1 MGVMPANKYGE
12 KDYGG
17 CGLVGII
24 DSNRN
29 LLSGDKVITA
39 LANMEER
46 GNGLGSG
53 YAIYGAYPDLQD
65 YYAFHIMYQNKKSI
79 ELTEEILQNNFT
91 IVHSEPIPTS
101 KVETIKD
108 PPEFIRYF
116 VKLQDEIKEKL
127 LFSEDDFVVEIV
139 MKINEGIDG
148 AFVVSSGKN
157 MAVFK
162 GVGYPE
168 EIAEFF
174 QVERYSG
181 YILIGHTRFPTNTP
195 GWWGGAHPFT
205 ILDWSIVHNGELS
218 SYGTNRR
225 FVEMFGYKCTML
237 TDTEVVTY
245 LLDFLVRRR
254 GLSLETTASIF
265 APPFWKDIQ
274 EMSEKEKKYHTA
286 LRMTYGRA
294 TLNGPFAI
302 IMGFKDG
309 FMALNDRIKL
319 RPLVVGRESAI
330 TVVAS
335 EEAAIREVLK
345 KPDEV
350 FSPHAGEPVIVRLN
364 GEVKQ

>member
-1 MGVMPANKYGE
+1 MGIMTANRFGE
-12 KDYGG
+12 KELGG

-24 DSNRN
+24 DTNGKA
-29 LLSGDKVITA
+29 LSGELIVSS
-39 LANMEER
+39 LMNMTER

-53 YAIYGAYPDLQD
+53 YAMYGIYPEFKDF
-65 YYAFHIMYQNKKSI
+65 YAFHLMYQFDSAKDA
-79 ELTEEILQNNFT
+79 TEELLKKNFK
-91 IVHSEPIPTS
+91 IIHSEEIPTG
-101 KVETIKD
+101 KVQTVKN
-108 PPEFIRYF
+108 PPKFFRYF
-116 VKLQDEIKEKL
+116 VKIDEKIKEKL
-127 LFSEDDFVVEIV
+127 LVSEDDFVVSIV
-139 MKINEGIDG
+139 IKINEFIDG

-157 MAVFK
+157 MGVFK

-168 EIAEFF
+168 EMAEFF
-174 QVERYSG
+174 KIHTYSG

-218 SYGTNRR
+218 SYGTNKR

-245 LLDFLVRRR
+245 LLDYLVRKQ

-265 APPFWKDIQ
+265 APPFWKDI
-274 EMSEKEKKYHTA
+274 ENMPEKEKQLYTA

-294 TLNGPFAI
+294 MLNGPFAI
-302 IMGFKDG
+302 IMGFSDG

-319 RPLVVGRESAI
+319 RPLVVGIKGSV

-345 KPDEV
+345 IPEQV
-350 FSPHAGEPVIVRLN
+350 WAPHAGEPIIVRIKN
-364 GEVKQ
+364 GVQK

>member
-1 MGVMPANKYGE
+1 MGIMSSSKYGE
-12 KDYGG
+12 KDIGA

-24 DSNRN
+24 DKRKRRI
-29 LLSGDKVITA
+29 SGEVIFQS
-39 LANMEER
+39 LNNMEER

-53 YAIYGAYPDLQD
+53 YAIYGAYPDFAD
-65 YYAFHIMYQNKKSI
+65 CYAFHLMYQDLNGKQA
-79 ELTEEILQNNFT
+79 TEELLKKNFT
-91 IVHSEPIPTS
+91 VVHSEPLPTS
-101 KVETIKD
+101 VVKTIKN
-108 PPEFIRYF
+108 PPLFYRYF
-116 VKLQDEIKEKL
+116 LKLEEEKIAKN
-127 LFSEDDFVVEIV
+127 FGADDFIV
-139 MKINEGIDG
+139 NTVMQINEKIEG

-174 QVERYSG
+174 RVPEYSG

-225 FVEMFGYKCTML
+225 FIEMFGYKCTML

-245 LLDFLVRRR
+245 LLDFLVRKK

-265 APPFWKDIQ
+265 APPFWKDIDS
-274 EMSEKEKKYHTA
+274 MSEEQKQYYTA
-286 LRMTYGRA
+286 LRVTYCRA

-302 IMGFKDG
+302 IMGFSNG

-319 RPLVVGRESAI
+319 RPLVVGKKGDV

-335 EEAAIREVLK
+335 EEAAIRVVLSSPEEVW
-345 KPDEV
+345 
-350 FSPHAGEPVIVRLN
+350 SPHAGEPIIEKVLQ
-364 GEVKQ
+364 E

>member
-1 MGVMPANKYGE
+1 MGIMPANRYGE
-12 KDYGG
+12 KDFGA

-24 DSNRN
+24 DTTGKRMSASNVVSS
-29 LLSGDKVITA
+29 LS
-39 LANMEER
+39 NMTER

-53 YAIYGAYPDLQD
+53 YAIYGAYPDFSD
-65 YYAFHIMYQNKKSI
+65 CYAFHLMYQDNKSQ
-79 ELTEEILQNNFT
+79 ELTEDLLRQNFSV
-91 IVHSEPIPTS
+91 VHSEPVPTN
-101 KVETIKD
+101 KVKTISHS
-108 PPEFIRYF
+108 PNFVRYF
-116 VKLQDEIKEKL
+116 VKLHDKIKEKL
-127 LFSEDDFVVEIV
+127 LISEDDFIVEIV
-139 MKINEGIDG
+139 MEINENIDG

-174 QVERYSG
+174 QVHNYNG

-225 FVEMFGYKCTML
+225 FVEMYGYKCTML

-274 EMSEKEKKYHTA
+274 EMPENEKRYYTA
-286 LRMTYGRA
+286 LRMTYSRA

-302 IMGFKDG
+302 IMGFRDG

-319 RPLVVGRESAI
+319 RPLVVGKKDSI

-335 EEAAIREVLK
+335 EEAAIRMVLQT
-345 KPDEV
+345 PDEV
-350 FSPHAGEPVIVRLN
+350 WAPHAGEPIIVKL
-364 GEVKQ
+364 KQG

>member
-1 MGVMPANKYGE
+1 MGLMPANRFGD
-12 KDYGG
+12 KDFGG

-24 DSNRN
+24 DSGRN
-29 LLSGDKVITA
+29 LIPGERIVTA
-39 LANMEER
+39 LANMIER

-53 YAIYGAYPDLQD
+53 YAIYGAYPEFRD
-65 YYAFHIMYQNKKSI
+65 YYAFHLMYQHSGAI
-79 ELTEEILQNNFT
+79 EPTENILKQNFR
-91 IVHSEPIPTS
+91 IIHSEPIPTA
-101 KVETIKD
+101 KVPRITH
-108 PPEFIRYF
+108 PPKFIRYF
-116 VKLQDEIKEKL
+116 VELQEEIKEKL
-127 LFSEDDFVVEIV
+127 LFSEDDFIVEIV

-148 AFVVSSGKN
+148 AFVVSCGKN

-168 EIAEFF
+168 EIGEFF
-174 QVERYSG
+174 RVDKYTG

-205 ILDWSIVHNGELS
+205 ILDWSTVHNGELS

-225 FVEMFGYKCTML
+225 YIEMYGYKCTML
-237 TDTEVVTY
+237 TDTEVVAY
-245 LLDFLVRRR
+245 LLDFLVRRK

-274 EMSEKEKKYHTA
+274 EMPEKEKNFYTT
-286 LRMTYGRA
+286 LRLTYGWA

-302 IMGFKDG
+302 IVGFKDG

-319 RPLVVGRESAI
+319 RPLVVGKLGNL

-335 EEAAIREVLK
+335 EESAIRTVLK
-345 KPDEV
+345 NPEEV
-350 FSPHAGEPVIVRLN
+350 YAPPAGEPVIVRLN
-364 GEVKQ
+364 GGI

>member
-1 MGVMPANKYGE
+1 MPANKYGE
-12 KDYGG
+12 KDLGG

-24 DSNRN
+24 DTTRKP
-29 LLSGDKVITA
+29 LSGNHVISA
-39 LANMEER
+39 LSNMTER

-53 YAIYGAYPDLQD
+53 YAIYGLYPDFSD
-65 YYAFHIMYQNKKSI
+65 CYAFHLMYQNDKSK
-79 ELTEEILQNNFT
+79 ELTEHLLRQNFT
-91 IVHSEPIPTS
+91 IVHSEAIPTS
-101 KVETIKD
+101 KVKTILHS
-108 PPEFIRYF
+108 PNFVRYF
-116 VKLQDEIKEKL
+116 IKLQDKIKEKL
-127 LFSEDDFVVEIV
+127 LFSEDDFIVEIV
-139 MKINEGIDG
+139 MKINENIDG

-174 QVERYSG
+174 QIDRYSG

-225 FVEMFGYKCTML
+225 FVEMYGYKCTML

-265 APPFWKDIQ
+265 APPFWKDIK
-274 EMSEKEKKYHTA
+274 EMPENEQKYYTA
-286 LRMTYGRA
+286 LRMIYGRA

-319 RPLVVGRESAI
+319 RPLVIGKKDSI

-335 EEAAIREVLK
+335 EESAIRVVLK
-345 KPDEV
+345 EPEV
-350 FSPHAGEPVIVRLN
+350 WAPHAGEPIIVRLN
-364 GEVKQ
+364 QE